1 MRRVVVMFDDSLH
14 DAAAQA
20 SFGQRVVSYV
30 GYLALW
36 AVYTITTFWL
46 IFQIEEI
53 VVVGA
58 MRLRLN
64 PWQVRAVDKFSL
76 VLIGLAWLVGMLVV
90 EAYLRNG
97 VATRQLLRRAGKVS
111 VGLVI
116 GTLLVVGVNLMI

>member
-1 MRRVVVMFDDSLH
+1 MCIRDS
-14 DAAAQA
+14 
-20 SFGQRVVSYV
+20 
-30 GYLALW
+30 LW

-116 GTLLVVGVNLMI
+116 GTLVVVGVNLMI